1 MTVSGAVHTQ
11 TRAVYVVLPPQ
22 TLLLDVAGPLEVL
35 RYANQQQ
42 SDIGFDCHYLA
53 TNQTQTTTIGLTLA
67 GLEPLPAELP
77 ENAIVLISGSSSGAG
92 LEAVNLM
99 DITRERRVLS
109 DWLRSTVRNDTMVV
123 SICSGALIAAEA
135 GLFDRHQC
143 TTHADCLDALRKIA
157 PLAQV
162 LENRLF
168 VEDGLRFSSA
178 GISTG
183 IDLLVHIVAS
193 LTSPVI
199 AARIAQTMVVYLRRS
214 GHDPQISP
222 WLSGRN
228 HIHPSIHKAQDAIM
242 AAPADDWSLSHLA
255 DKAGLSQRHLSR
267 LFRDHTGMSVVD
279 YVNLM
284 RVNLAR
290 DLISNSRLDM
300 ESVAERSGFA
310 STRHLRRVWSEHN
323 SHSPS
328 HYRSHLS

>member
-1 MTVSGAVHTQ
+1 MKTNGGTYPKTISVF
-11 TRAVYVVLPPQ
+11 VVLPPQ

-42 SDIGFDCHYLA
+42 SEIHFDCHYVA
-53 TNQTQTTTIGLTLA
+53 VSVTQSTTIGLTLA
-67 GLEPLPAELP
+67 GLEALPDTLP
-77 ENAIVLISGSSSGAG
+77 ENARVLISGSSSMSVSEPG
-92 LEAVNLM
+92 V
-99 DITRERRVLS
+99 RHERRVLA
-109 DWLRSTVRNDTMVV
+109 DWLRNTVRSDTTIV

-135 GLFDRHQC
+135 GLFDKHQC
-143 TTHADCLDALRKIA
+143 TTHADCIGELRRIA

-168 VEDGLRFSSA
+168 VEDEKRFSSA

-183 IDLLVHIVAS
+183 IDLLLHIVS
-193 LTSPVI
+193 NLTTPMV

-242 AAPADDWSLSHLA
+242 AAPAEDWSLLRLA

-267 LFRDHTGMSVVD
+267 LFREHTGMSVVD

-323 SHSPS
+323 SRSPS
-328 HYRSHLS
+328 HYRVLQS